1 MHKVLKKEIMKRSQ
15 IRKFFLKKGILESQV
30 AYNKQRN
37 YCARLLLKERRTI
50 FEDNQMFCKTVKH
63 MFSKKYFIREM
74 MMMINCNSSA
84 SQACIDVLA

>member
-1 MHKVLKKEIMKRSQ
+1 MKRSQ

-37 YCARLLLKERRTI
+37 YCARLLLKERRAI
-50 FEDNQMFCKTVKH
+50 FEDNQMFWKTVKH